1 MELKA
6 YLRTLASHWWVVLA
20 VFVMTYAATLVQT
33 FREPPVYQG
42 RATYIVKL
50 NSTYMNDK
58 DLASAVDILSR
69 RTEIATTYTI
79 VANSRL
85 IKRLAAEAIGL
96 PRGERGGISV
106 SSDLVPGTNVI
117 QITVQAGN
125 PELARDFA
133 NAVGEQLAGYTRGLY
148 ATYTL
153 EQLDDAN
160 APSAP
165 IKPDIGLNLTLGAV
179 MGLLLGIGVAF
190 LAAYLR
196 APAESVAV
204 AAVMDEETGLYGR
217 RYFISRLRQELA
229 RSRRNRYPLGLALVD
244 VDHRG
249 VLADTPPEVRREG
262 LRRSALLLAGQMRDE
277 DLLAHYEGA
286 TFAVLL
292 PDMAAEPAQAAVE
305 RIRSAI
311 AAAPIS
317 LEHGDARLN
326 LHASAG
332 LVVYEDIDPAD
343 TATPEVMVGRAEEAL
358 RHARAVHYGKVEIAP
373 EPAEEQA
380 ETREV
385 GGVWRPKRAGAK

>member
-6 YLRTLASHWWVVLA
+6 YLRTLASYWWVVLV
-20 VFVMTYAATLVQT
+20 VFVMTYAATLAVT

-85 IKRLAAEAIGL
+85 IKRLAGDAIGL

-106 SSDLVPGTNVI
+106 SSELVPGTNVV
-117 QITVQAGN
+117 QITVQAGS

-133 NAVGEQLAGYTRGLY
+133 NAVGEQLANYARGLY

-160 APSAP
+160 ASSTPV
-165 IKPDIGLNLTLGAV
+165 KPDIGLNLTLGAV
-179 MGLLLGIGVAF
+179 MGLLLGVGLAF
-190 LAAYLR
+190 LVAYLR

-204 AAVMDEETGLYGR
+204 AGVLDEETGVYGR

-229 RSRRNRYPLGLALVD
+229 RSRRNRYSLGLALVD

-249 VLADTPPEVRREG
+249 VLASAPPEIRRGG
-262 LRRSALLLAGQMRDE
+262 LRRAGLLLAAQMRDE
-277 DLLAHYEGA
+277 DLLAHYEGT
-286 TFAVLL
+286 TFALLL
-292 PDMAAEPAQAAVE
+292 PDMASEPAHAAVE

-311 AAAPIS
+311 ADAPIT
-317 LEHGDARLN
+317 LEQSDARLD

-332 LVVYEDIDPAD
+332 LVVCEDVAPEHV
-343 TATPEVMVGRAEEAL
+343 ATPEALLGRAEEAL
-358 RHARAVHYGKVEIAP
+358 RRTMTADYGKVEVTP
-373 EPAEEQA
+373 KPAEEQA

-385 GGVWRPKRAGAK
+385 GGVLRPKRAGAK